1 MSRITPLKDLL
12 KRLAPPPEEPLARA
26 GIEPGLYHYLREVEG
41 AFTRFH
47 LRVDRNGQ
55 GLLVANASAAARLNP
70 SGVVIAKGLL
80 EGDEE
85 KNVLRRLSA
94 SFRDMALDQARDDI
108 ARVRRLVAD
117 LEAPGDNY
125 PILNLTDPL
134 STARAV
140 PLERPLSA
148 DVLLAEPERLVPILD
163 RLWELAI
170 PHVTLIARELPEPK
184 WLVRAVER
192 AEDLGMIAGVRARGS
207 DLAEGS
213 LIRDLAQAG
222 VDHLD
227 ILYLSKDPEIH
238 DSLAGAGDHQRAVA
252 AFAAACENEVCPVAD
267 VVLARPT
274 LDRIEDILEGLVLLN
289 VRNAGFVAI
298 AAPADQITS
307 EALWP
312 DDLVQ
317 VAEVIEESAD
327 ELGAR
332 LLWYPPVRFDVN
344 VALAEQVRRG
354 RRCSGDTAVRVEPD
368 GSVIPARG
376 PFQPVGNVLVDD
388 WERIL
393 DHEVYRKYRRR
404 IEASTYCPG
413 CPGLAICAADC
424 PRDPEGWA
432 E

>member
-1 MSRITPLKDLL
+1 MTSFKDLW
-12 KRLAPPPEEPLARA
+12 KRLSPPPQDPLSRA
-26 GIEPGLYHYLREVEG
+26 GIEPGLYHYLRETDE
-41 AFTRFH
+41 AYTRFH
-47 LRVDRNGQ
+47 LRVDGNGQ
-55 GLLVANASAAARLNP
+55 GLLVANATAAARLNP
-70 SGVVIAKGLL
+70 TGVLISKGLL
-80 EGDEE
+80 DGAGEE
-85 KNVLRRLSA
+85 TLLRRLSG
-94 SFRDMALDQARDDI
+94 SFRGFTLQRAKNDI
-108 ARVRRLVAD
+108 ARVRQLVAD

-140 PLERPLSA
+140 LLERPLSA
-148 DVLLAEPERLVPILD
+148 DVLLAEPEKLVPILD

-170 PHVTLIARELPEPK
+170 PHVTLIAGERPDPQ

-227 ILYLSKDPEIH
+227 VLYLSKDPEIH
-238 DSLAGAGDHQRAVA
+238 DALAGAGDHRRAQE
-252 AFAAACENEVCPVAD
+252 AFARTCENEVCPVAD

-274 LDRIEDILEGLVLLN
+274 LERIEEILEGLTALG

-298 AAPADQITS
+298 AAPAGQETS
-307 EALWP
+307 EALSP
-312 DDLVQ
+312 DELVQ
-317 VAEVIEESAD
+317 VAEVVEESAD

-332 LLWYPPVRFDVN
+332 LLWYPPLRFDVN

-376 PFQPVGNVLVDD
+376 PFQAAGNLLVDD
-388 WERIL
+388 WERIRN
-393 DHEVYRKYRRR
+393 HEVYRKYRRHV
-404 IEASTYCPG
+404 EASSYCSA

-432 E
+432 K